1 MHQKFFGGDLMSFW
15 EGAYIA
21 SVFWLIICGL
31 AFMRGMMW
39 SFDNR
44 LNWGDGFNSGW
55 DAAIEAMTEIA
66 KKKGEQENGG
76 AD

>member
-1 MHQKFFGGDLMSFW
+1 MSFW

-55 DAAIEAMTEIA
+55 DAAIEAMT
-66 KKKGEQENGG
+66 
-76 AD
+76 DCR